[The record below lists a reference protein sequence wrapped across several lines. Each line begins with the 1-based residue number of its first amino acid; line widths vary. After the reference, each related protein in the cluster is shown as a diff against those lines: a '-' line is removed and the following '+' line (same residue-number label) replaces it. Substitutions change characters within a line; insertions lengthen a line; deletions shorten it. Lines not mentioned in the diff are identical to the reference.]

1 MSFLSDLFEGKTSN
15 LGNDLSPSNIFSD
28 TTKDIGGKY
37 TVPELL
43 GGAALLTGG
52 IGLAG
57 GLGAVGADLGIG
69 AAAGAGAPLDILG
82 AGGIDASAA
91 ATVGAD
97 AAAGGLTADELA
109 TAGTLPDW
117 LGTTSFGST
126 LDAAGGAALPANAT
140 LDSLTLP
147 SAANAASD
155 ASSIDSLASI
165 GPGAD
170 AGNPLNILPGATS
183 GATSGGTNAA
193 ASGGSFFD
201 KLVSGASTSLTKN
214 PLGIAVAGGALG
226 YDVLKGN
233 PNSAAENQLN
243 ADAQGLQAQGAGLTA
258 NGQQLQTYLTNGTL
272 PPGQQA
278 AVTHAV
284 QAAKAKII
292 ANAAANGQNTNP
304 TQNSA
309 LAQDLAAA
317 DMQGLSMAG
326 TLETQLA
333 QTGTSLINS
342 GLHATGLSS
351 EIYQALVK
359 IDQTNNSQLM
369 TAIASMAAALGGGTK
384 ISTGGN
390 TFSITP
396 SGG

>member
-28 TTKDIGGKY
+28 TTKDIGGKN
-37 TVPELL
+37 TIPELL

-57 GLGAVGADLGIG
+57 GFGALGADLGIG
-69 AAAGAGAPLDILG
+69 AADAA
-82 AGGIDASAA
+82 AGGVDASAA
-91 ATVGAD
+91 ATGGAD

-109 TAGTLPDW
+109 TASTLPDW
-117 LGTTSFGST
+117 LGTASFGST
-126 LDAAGGAALPANAT
+126 LDAASGAALPASAT

-147 SAANAASD
+147 SAATAASD

-183 GATSGGTNAA
+183 GATSGGANAA

-214 PLGIAVAGGALG
+214 PLGIAIAGGALG

-278 AVTHAV
+278 AVTQAV
-284 QAAKAKII
+284 QAAKARII

-304 TQNSA
+304 AQNSG

-317 DMQGLSMAG
+317 DQQGLATAG

-333 QTGTSLINS
+333 QTGTQLIS
-342 GLHATGLSS
+342 TGLNATGLSS
-351 EIYQALVK
+351 QIYEALVK
-359 IDQTNNSQLM
+359 IDQTNNNQLM

-384 ISTGGN
+384 IQIGG
-390 TFSITP
+390 TAAA
-396 SGG
+396 

>member
-15 LGNDLSPSNIFSD
+15 LGNDLNPSNIFSD
-28 TTKDIGGKY
+28 AGKDIGGKY

-91 ATVGAD
+91 ATAGAD
-97 AAAGGLTADELA
+97 AAAGGLSADELA

-165 GPGAD
+165 GPGTD
-170 AGNPLNILPGATS
+170 AGAPLNLL
-183 GATSGGTNAA
+183 SGGTDA
-193 ASGGSFFD
+193 ASKPSFISQ
-201 KLVSGASTSLTKN
+201 LIGGASNSLTKN

-226 YDVLKGN
+226 YDILKGN
-233 PNSAAENQLN
+233 PNSASENQLN
-243 ADAQGLQAQGAGLTA
+243 SEAQTLIGQGQQLTA

-278 AVTHAV
+278 AVTQAV

-342 GLHATGLSS
+342 GLNATGLSS

-359 IDQTNNSQLM
+359 IDQTNNNQLM

-396 SGG
+396 SGA